1 MENIRER
8 IIKTLITASEGQ
20 LNEEKIAEVDDNV
33 EGLLLD
39 SLTIIKWIVLLEE
52 EFEIEI
58 ELEKVVIESPV
69 LWSFD
74 LLTNFLRT
82 EIQAVHG

>member
-1 MENIRER
+1 VENIRER